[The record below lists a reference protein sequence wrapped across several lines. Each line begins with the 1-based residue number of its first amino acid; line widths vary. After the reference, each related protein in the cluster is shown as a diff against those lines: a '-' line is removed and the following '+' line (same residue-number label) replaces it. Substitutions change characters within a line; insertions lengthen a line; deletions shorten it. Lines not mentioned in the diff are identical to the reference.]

1 MQDYGQVILSTENV
15 TKKYPKT
22 IAVDSVN
29 LRVCRGDVYGLIGLN
44 GAGKTTLMKML
55 LGLTLPT
62 CGFVNLFGTSD
73 KLNDKRVKIGSLI
86 EDPALYANC
95 SAKENMK
102 RFAVLYGADFSKIDE
117 LLKIVGLGDVGN
129 KKTAKFSLGMKQR
142 LGLAIAL
149 LNDPEIMILDEPM
162 NGLDPA
168 GIKEIR
174 DVIIDLN
181 KRRGV
186 TFIISSHIIGELAKV
201 ANVFGIMRAGR
212 LVEEITERKIQE
224 TCVSH
229 VNVSTEDDAR
239 AALVIKENFPE
250 LEVTVTENGLVVLA
264 KREKVAAVNAAL
276 AAEKISVYSLTSS
289 EDDFEQFFIDR
300 MG

>member
-1 MQDYGQVILSTENV
+1 MQDYGQVILSTENEK
-15 TKKYPKT
+15 KKYPKT

-44 GAGKTTLMKML
+44 GAGKTTLRKML